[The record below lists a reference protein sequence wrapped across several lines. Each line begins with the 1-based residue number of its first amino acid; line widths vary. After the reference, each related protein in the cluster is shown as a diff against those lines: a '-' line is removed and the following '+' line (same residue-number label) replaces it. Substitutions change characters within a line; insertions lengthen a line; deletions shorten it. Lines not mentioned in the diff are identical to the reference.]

1 VDVREDVVS
10 EQETGPLRRAVARLI
25 DAQEEASDAA
35 KRGLEQGRET
45 SDYEDS
51 WEVNTHLEDALIDV
65 LDILE
70 GASTDVHGILGDVA
84 EELGKGEA

>member
-1 VDVREDVVS
+1 VS
-10 EQETGPLRRAVARLI
+10 EQETGRLRRAVARLM

-51 WEVNTHLEDALIDV
+51 SKVNPPLEDALIDV

-70 GASTDVHGILGDVA
+70 GASTDVHGTWATL
-84 EELGKGEA
+84 LKS